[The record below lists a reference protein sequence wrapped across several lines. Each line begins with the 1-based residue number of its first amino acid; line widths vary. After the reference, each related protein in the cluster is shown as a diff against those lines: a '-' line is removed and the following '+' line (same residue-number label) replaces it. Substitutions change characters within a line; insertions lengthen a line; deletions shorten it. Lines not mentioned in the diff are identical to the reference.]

1 MKIRCP
7 ECGQAIESKI
17 GNYRYKESGLDNVY
31 LKNIP
36 VYECSCGISYP
47 SIFRIGRLNELI
59 AETLLE
65 KQTLLSGKE
74 IKFLRK
80 SLHIPSKEFSRD
92 LGLNN
97 TTLSKWENEHQ
108 QHSEINDRLIRWVYM
123 IRKGVKKKDAQ
134 DILKI
139 LSKIK
144 LKGQD
149 TNDAIV
155 AEKFNDDYIVNLRS
169 VPETQA
175 SEFGKT
181 YACYEQLPQ
190 AFYLPARA
198 IKILDEIT
206 SKITFSSSE
215 TLQTKTTPYAQELAW
230 EV

>member
-1 MKIRCP
+1 MKIKCP
-7 ECGQAIESKI
+7 KCGHAIESKI

-36 VYECSCGISYP
+36 IYECSCGALYP

-59 AETLLE
+59 SEKLLE
-65 KQTLLSGKE
+65 KQALLSGRE

-80 SLHIPSKEFSRD
+80 SLHVPSKEFSKD

-97 TTLSKWENEHQ
+97 TTLSKWENENQ
-108 QHSEINDRLIRWVYM
+108 QHSEINDRLIRGVYM
-123 IRKGVKKKDAQ
+123 IRKGVKNKDAQ

-149 TNDAIV
+149 AHYEIV
-155 AEKFNDDYIVNLRS
+155 AEKFDDDYMVDLRP

-175 SEFGKT
+175 QRPVNI
-181 YACYEQLPQ
+181 YAGYEQPPQVSSLPQ
-190 AFYLPARA
+190 RVVAGLFK
-198 IKILDEIT
+198 IKSDII
-206 SKITFSSSE
+206 FSSSE
-215 TLQTKTTPYAQELAW
+215 TLQTKTTPYTQKLPL